1 MGGRLTIIANAQGEI
16 CTIHKGGGVGV
27 STSEIL
33 RCLRIAAAKAQ
44 TITETLKKAVSP
56 EYLFCKI
63 SLGLLTLICSNLL
76 VQSTN
81 FIPNSTSF
89 AKGKITIVIQDTPTI
104 RSDWAHLCLNQ
115 IPRHHL
121 NGSRHSHDNLWHCLA
136 KWKQF
141 LRLI

>member
-16 CTIHKGGGVGV
+16 CAIHKGGGVGV

-56 EYLFCKI
+56 GYLFCKI
-63 SLGLLTLICSNLL
+63 SLGLITLISSNLL
-76 VQSTN
+76 VQTTK
-81 FIPNSTSF
+81 FIPNSISLP
-89 AKGKITIVIQDTPTI
+89 KGKITIVMQDTCTI
-104 RSDWAHLCLNQ
+104 GSDWAHLCLNQ

-121 NGSRHSHDNLWHCLA
+121 NGTSHSHDNLWHCWA
-136 KWKQF
+136 K
-141 LRLI
+141 

>member
-56 EYLFCKI
+56 EYLFVRLAWDFLLLFVATYLFKA
-63 SLGLLTLICSNLL
+63 LTLY
-76 VQSTN
+76 Q
-81 FIPNSTSF
+81 
-89 AKGKITIVIQDTPTI
+89 IQLP
-104 RSDWAHLCLNQ
+104 
-115 IPRHHL
+115 
-121 NGSRHSHDNLWHCLA
+121 
-136 KWKQF
+136 
-141 LRLI
+141 